1 MGGAG
6 RVALGIKIE
15 GVESD
20 ESEESEAV
28 VRGGDGRFVKDN
40 DLSITVRSKSK
51 VMK

>member
-6 RVALGIKIE
+6 RVALGTKID

-20 ESEESEAV
+20 DNEESEAV
-28 VRGGDGRFVKDN
+28 VSGGDGCFVKDN

-51 VMK
+51 VIK